1 MTNNTTIKNP
11 TEREILNEMLLL
23 PDVQKSEKF
32 TNFINKKLG
41 QLDKKNE
48 ANRVIKDADAAL
60 MNAILNVLR
69 NAAEPM
75 QAKEIFAV
83 GNFITECS
91 SNKLISMITKL
102 VNAGK
107 VVKTTEKRNSLFAI
121 AEGAEDVEAGA
132 KA

>member
-1 MTNNTTIKNP
+1 MTNTTTTKNP

-23 PDVQKSEKF
+23 PDVQKSEKY
-32 TNFINKKLG
+32 TNYINKRLG

-48 ANRVIKDADAAL
+48 ANRTIKDADAAL
-60 MNAILNVLR
+60 MNAILNILR

-75 QAKEIFAV
+75 QAKDIFAV

-107 VVKTTEKRNSLFAI
+107 VTKTIEKRNSLFSI
-121 AEGAEDVEAGA
+121 VEGAEDVEAGA